1 MRTAYIS
8 LLSFGLT
15 ADCELQAVNC
25 ELTAKKILLGVT
37 GGIAAYKAAY
47 VASAL
52 VKRGA
57 DVHVVMTEHAT
68 RLVGE
73 ATFWGITGNDVIT
86 DLFAPPRNR
95 EIVHVSLSESA
106 DLMLIAPATA
116 NVIGKLANG
125 IADDMLTTMAMVVRR
140 IVVCPAMNSRMY
152 ENPVVQNN
160 IGRLR
165 ELGHVIVEPESGWL
179 ACGAEG
185 VGRLADPDTIV
196 AVVEELL
203 GGGAAASSDTAGS
216 GVGSPHGR
224 WSGKH
229 VLVTAGPTIE
239 PIDPV
244 RFISNRSSGKMGYA
258 IAAEAAARGA
268 RVTLVSGPTQLVPP
282 AGVEIVS
289 VETVRE
295 MYEAVM
301 SRVASADVFVAAAAP
316 ADFRPTK
323 ASRQKIKK
331 SDRLT
336 LELVGTED
344 ILAAVGKSKGR
355 TVLVGFAAETKD
367 VEKNATEKLAAKN
380 LDLIVANDV
389 TAGVF
394 GADTNKVTL
403 ISRSGDK
410 TALPKMTKREV
421 AGAILDYLLTAG
433 ILPNEQSTEA
443 NRSRKQE
450 E

>member
-1 MRTAYIS
+1 
-8 LLSFGLT
+8 
-15 ADCELQAVNC
+15 V
-25 ELTAKKILLGVT
+25 LGVT

-47 VASAL
+47 IASAL

-68 RLVGE
+68 KLVGK

-86 DLFAPPRNR
+86 DLFAPPKNR

-125 IADDMLTTMAMVVRR
+125 IADDMLTTMAMVARR

-152 ENPVVQNN
+152 ENPVVQANL
-160 IGRLR
+160 GRLR
-165 ELGHVIVEPESGWL
+165 ELGYVIVEPESGWL
-179 ACGAEG
+179 ACGEEG
-185 VGRLADPDTIV
+185 VGRLADPDTIL

-203 GGGAAASSDTAGS
+203 GNSGEAAVSEIVVGA
-216 GVGSPHGR
+216 GVRGAHRG
-224 WSGKH
+224 WSGKR
-229 VLVTAGPTIE
+229 VLVTAGPTVE
-239 PIDPV
+239 PLDPV

-268 RVTLVSGPTQLVPP
+268 QVTLVSGPTQLDPP
-282 AGVEIVS
+282 VGVEIVP
-289 VETVRE
+289 VQTVRE

-301 SRVASADVFVAAAAP
+301 SRAGQADVFISAAAP
-316 ADFRPTK
+316 ADFRPAK
-323 ASRQKIKK
+323 ASGQKIKK

-367 VEKNATEKLAAKN
+367 VEKNAVDKLAAKN

-389 TAGVF
+389 TADVF
-394 GADTNKVTL
+394 GADTNEVTL
-403 ISRSGDK
+403 ISRTGDK
-410 TALPKMTKREV
+410 TALPRMSKREV
-421 AGAILDYLLTAG
+421 AGAILNYLLKAG
-433 ILPNEQSTEA
+433 ILPNEESAEG
-443 NRSRKQE
+443 NPLRKQE
-450 E
+450 I